1 VLTKGKIVSKCDYC
15 QLTRYC
21 DNLLPSMLISVAS
34 RVKLA
39 QLHKKIKFGPVMQ
52 HNREQ
57 FTNEPV
63 GRASLSPAKQLPV
76 EEE

>member
-1 VLTKGKIVSKCDYC
+1 
-15 QLTRYC
+15 
-21 DNLLPSMLISVAS
+21 MLISVAS

-52 HNREQ
+52 HNRDQ

-63 GRASLSPAKQLPV
+63 GRESLSPAKQLPV